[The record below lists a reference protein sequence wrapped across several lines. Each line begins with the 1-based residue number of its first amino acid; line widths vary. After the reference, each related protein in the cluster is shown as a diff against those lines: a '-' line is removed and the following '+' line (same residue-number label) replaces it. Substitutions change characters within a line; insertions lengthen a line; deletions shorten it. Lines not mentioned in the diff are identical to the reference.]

1 MDGHQKKTHIVNP
14 LPHTYLIKEDIP
26 DNFNWDNVDGKSYLT
41 KHLNQ
46 HIPHYCGS
54 CWAHGA
60 ISALADRIKIARQG
74 QGHDINLSIQWV
86 LNCGASTAGSCHGG
100 YHTGVYELIQDYGY
114 IPFDT
119 CQPYLA
125 CSAESEEGF
134 CQHIDTSCSAVNTC
148 RTCSGFSDSGGDC
161 VELDYFPNATVAEY
175 GEISVGWTE
184 SWEDVAHKIRAE
196 IFARGPVAC
205 TINANPLRDYEGGI
219 IDDPNAST
227 STNHIVSIVGFGKD
241 EDSGKDYWII
251 RNSWG
256 EYWGDMGFA
265 KVAAGKNMLGM
276 EANVAWVTPG
286 SYTVENVPCSEDGE
300 TCGGIAQTHGKKN
313 RFSGEMYV
321 DPSVKFIEQKVAAAN
336 AKLNAARV
344 HN

>member
-1 MDGHQKKTHIVNP
+1 MKFTLFTLSALSAVNGEYFNEVKVMDGHMKKKHVVNP

-26 DNFNWDNVDGKSYLT
+26 TNWNWDDVNGQSYLT

-86 LNCGASTAGSCHGG
+86 LNCGADTAGSCHGG
-100 YHTGVYELIQDYGY
+100 YHTGVYELIQQFGY

-125 CSAESEEGF
+125 CSAESSEGF
-134 CQHIDTSCSAVNTC
+134 CQHVDTSCNAVNTC

-175 GEISVGWTE
+175 GEIEVHWTDK
-184 SWEDVAHKIRAE
+184 WVDVAHRIRAE
-196 IFARGPVAC
+196 IYARG
-205 TINANPLRDYEGGI
+205 
-219 IDDPNAST
+219 
-227 STNHIVSIVGFGKD
+227 
-241 EDSGKDYWII
+241 
-251 RNSWG
+251 
-256 EYWGDMGFA
+256 
-265 KVAAGKNMLGM
+265 
-276 EANVAWVTPG
+276 
-286 SYTVENVPCSEDGE
+286 
-300 TCGGIAQTHGKKN
+300 
-313 RFSGEMYV
+313 
-321 DPSVKFIEQKVAAAN
+321 
-336 AKLNAARV
+336 
-344 HN
+344 